1 MRQNLDNY
9 DIASKTK
16 KKRLKSSLNYA
27 FQWKGH

>member
-9 DIASKTK
+9 EIASKPK
-16 KKRLKSSLNYA
+16 KNGEKSSLNYA

>member
-9 DIASKTK
+9 EIDSKPKTK
-16 KKRLKSSLNYA
+16 GEKTSLNYA